1 MEDVGV
7 VPSSG
12 TKWFSIPL
20 SMSCMRLSRLCN
32 VSSPCTVQSLN
43 PSYSVESVIS
53 NDKDKD
59 GYSLKNC
66 TIKCRSGADDSRK
79 VEIEHSMK
87 MWRYDMK

>member
-32 VSSPCTVQSLN
+32 VSSPCTVQSLS
-43 PSYSVESVIS
+43 PLYSVESVIR
-53 NDKDKD
+53 DYKDDNGK
-59 GYSLKNC
+59 SL
-66 TIKCRSGADDSRK
+66 
-79 VEIEHSMK
+79 
-87 MWRYDMK
+87 